1 MTKKHHLAIAGLVIA
16 GGSLAYEVM
25 NKNHPKKELI
35 EKTAHIGIAIG
46 LGLITICLLKKD

>member
-1 MTKKHHLAIAGLVIA
+1 MKKHHLAIAGLVIA

-25 NKNHPKKELI
+25 NKVSPKKEMI
-35 EKTAHIGIAIG
+35 EKTSHIGIAIG